1 MAEHTSGPWT
11 YWVWGGAA
19 PKEKHGIPST
29 FGVAEDDDRD
39 DSGYEIGMFTE
50 DEIPPGEQ
58 LANARLI
65 AAAPSLFA
73 AAEAALKNETYA
85 RLTGFGNMPDDL
97 FAALTAAIAEARG
110 TNRKDS
116 TQ

>member
-1 MAEHTSGPWT
+1 MAEHTKW
-11 YWVWGGAA
+11 
-19 PKEKHGIPST
+19 K
-29 FGVAEDDDRD
+29 FD
-39 DSGYEIGMFTE
+39 GYERIRPVDGKQ
-50 DEIPPGEQ
+50 DGSNDVCHVYQNHIQ
-58 LANARLI
+58 HARLI